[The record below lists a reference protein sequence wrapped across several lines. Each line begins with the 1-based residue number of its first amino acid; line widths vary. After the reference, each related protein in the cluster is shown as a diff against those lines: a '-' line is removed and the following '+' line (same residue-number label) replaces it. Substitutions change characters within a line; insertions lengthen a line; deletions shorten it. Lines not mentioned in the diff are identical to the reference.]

1 MGKRQVLR
9 ESIEERIFGYRERE
23 VVREEASW
31 LLLGWRYFFGLL
43 SEKGWLGEQV
53 FLRKKEVLGQR
64 ESRLARGQDVQGSVG
79 NLEL

>member
-31 LLLGWRYFFGLL
+31 LLLWWRYFFGLL